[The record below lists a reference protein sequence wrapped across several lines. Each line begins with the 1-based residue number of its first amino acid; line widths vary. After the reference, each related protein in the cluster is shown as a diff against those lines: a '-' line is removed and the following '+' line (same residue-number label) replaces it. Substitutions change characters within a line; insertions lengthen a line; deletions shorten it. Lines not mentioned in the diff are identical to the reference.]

1 MDMKHN
7 GRNGHRN
14 SKEESSG
21 HSLKLTLSTCR
32 KMFFDE
38 AHYLS
43 DRFHQVTSESDMLSK
58 MAACEQVD
66 SYLSDMISSP
76 PESEFL

>member
-1 MDMKHN
+1 MKHN
-7 GRNGHRN
+7 ERNGHRN
-14 SKEESSG
+14 SEEESSG
-21 HSLKLTLSTCR
+21 HSLKLTISTCR
-32 KMFFDE
+32 TMSSDE

-43 DRFHQVTSESDMLSK
+43 DRFHQVTPKSDMLSK
-58 MAACEQVD
+58 MAAREQVD